1 MLGFGGG
8 LKKMLD
14 AQGISALEL
23 VKLLIYLTPI
33 VLTFSLPVA
42 ALFSATITY
51 GRFSADNE
59 INACRASG
67 INIHKLLLPAFVL
80 SILVFLA
87 TFVLQNFAYPRLITR
102 IESMVSRDMQTIS
115 YMQLKQNGFISYL
128 GFTLHCDHAEEAAIP
143 RQQPDG
149 TWTPGRIRL
158 SKVAFVQHEHDEPVM
173 YGTAKDADVVFDRR
187 AGASAVS
194 VQLNQVRMFKKDQG
208 TYEVAQ
214 GEIGPIAVPPFMKRR
229 IKFLSLTELR
239 SIVRDPMTFGDFKE
253 GIEKGLYAPLR
264 EALVYQDIMQQ
275 MAQDSQCQLED
286 AASIYRIT
294 MDKGG
299 TLVSH
304 PQTGRITLEPGVSVK
319 QIDKKDR
326 TWKLFSSPTA
336 IITAQDIG
344 PNANP
349 LITISMKGKGKDNVR
364 ISYSTDVDPEAFDEK
379 PRLELEKIPAPDRVL
394 AESRT
399 YTLDRLLDP
408 APMEIDYIE
417 KVSSAR
423 HEAAKQQQSV
433 ISKAA
438 TEIHSR
444 FAYSAS
450 ALVLLTLGAGLGI
463 MFRGGHLVSAFGLSF
478 IPMTLVV
485 VMIITGKQISQAGIM
500 ELGVAIMYAGVVLVM
515 LANVVVLGKFLRR

>member
-1 MLGFGGG
+1 MI
-8 LKKMLD
+8 D
-14 AQGISALEL
+14 AQGIGALEL
-23 VKLLIYLTPI
+23 VKLLIYLTPV

-143 RQQPDG
+143 RQQSDG

-158 SKVAFVQHEHDEPVM
+158 SKVAFVRHEHDEPVM

-194 VQLNQVRMFKKDQG
+194 VQLDQVRMFKKDQG

-214 GEIGPIAVPPFMKRR
+214 GSIGPVAVPPFMKPR

-239 SIVRDPMTFGDFKE
+239 SIVRDPTTFGEFED
-253 GIEKGLYAPLR
+253 GIEKGLYARLR
-264 EALVYQDIMQQ
+264 ESLVYRDIMQQ
-275 MAQDSQCQLED
+275 MAKNSQYQLED
-286 AASIYRIT
+286 ATHVYTIT
-294 MDKGG
+294 MDNGG
-299 TLVSH
+299 TVESGAKD
-304 PQTGRITLEPGVSVK
+304 GRITLQPGVKIK
-319 QIDKKDR
+319 QIDKRDQ
-326 TWKLFSSPTA
+326 TWKLFRSQTA
-336 IITAQDIG
+336 IITAQDFG
-344 PNANP
+344 PNAGP
-349 LITISMKGKGKDNVR
+349 LITISLKGKGGVR
-364 ISYSTDVDPEAFDEK
+364 IHYSTDVDPEAVDEK

-399 YTLDRLLDP
+399 YALDRLLDP
-408 APMEIDYIE
+408 APMEIDYINT
-417 KVSSAR
+417 VSKAR
-423 HEAAKQQQSV
+423 HNAAELRQS
-433 ISKAA
+433 IIARAA
-438 TEIHSR
+438 VEIHSR
-444 FAYSAS
+444 FAYSVS

-485 VMIITGKQISQAGIM
+485 VMIITGKQISQAGVM
-500 ELGVAIMYAGVVLVM
+500 ELGVAIMYAGVVLVL
-515 LANVVVLGKFLRR
+515 LANVVVLGKLLRR